1 MSQRLTMRI
10 KKDGSSKGV
19 AIRKNRSTTPK
30 MLKTLFEM
38 AYSENEKRKR
48 NAKSKSQIAWI
59 SFRFT

>member
-19 AIRKNRSTTPK
+19 AIRKNSSTTPK

-48 NAKSKSQIAWI
+48 NAKSKSQIA
-59 SFRFT
+59 